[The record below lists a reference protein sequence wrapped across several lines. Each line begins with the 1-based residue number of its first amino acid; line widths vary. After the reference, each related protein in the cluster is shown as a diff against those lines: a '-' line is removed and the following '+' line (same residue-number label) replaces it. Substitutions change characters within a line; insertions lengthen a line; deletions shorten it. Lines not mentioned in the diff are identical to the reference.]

1 VSWHGLACHIVARAR
16 RAGLALSLDP
26 AHIRPVTAAQY
37 PLPAPRPANS
47 RLDCGA
53 LRDALEPELP
63 DWQVDLDA
71 VVDALAARAHT
82 L

>member
-1 VSWHGLACHIVARAR
+1 VARAR

-26 AHIRPVTAAQY
+26 AHIRPVTTAQY